1 MLNLKEMLALCCWR
15 CSNDTEDENVPVLTV
30 KVLERRGRK
39 AAIMILDEAGA
50 NARDAAGNM
59 SATRKAANEAI
70 QRKGSLMEEARRL

>member
-1 MLNLKEMLALCCWR
+1 MLNLKEMLAVCRWR
-15 CSNDTEDENVPVLTV
+15 CSNDTEDEDEDVPVL

-39 AAIMILDEAGA
+39 AANMILDEAGA